1 MTNMGVDKRFKQV
14 ISSCDH
20 VSSVFQSQFSF
31 WTQILLDSKVIFDK
45 QKFPSWSSS
54 NFFRDGEQVSRVLG
68 ILTAGG
74 AGGNISSRESR
85 LAAS

>member
-45 QKFPSWSSS
+45 QKFPSL
-54 NFFRDGEQVSRVLG
+54 FFGWGER
-68 ILTAGG
+68 LTITAHHRCHRCGK
-74 AGGNISSRESR
+74 
-85 LAAS
+85 LVFF